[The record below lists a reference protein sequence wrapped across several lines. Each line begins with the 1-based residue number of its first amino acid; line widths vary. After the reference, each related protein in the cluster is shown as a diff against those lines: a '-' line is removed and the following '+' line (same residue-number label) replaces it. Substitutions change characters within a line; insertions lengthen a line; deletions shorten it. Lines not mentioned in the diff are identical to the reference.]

1 MPCWLAAGEAVV
13 VPQGWWHYAVALDRS
28 VTVQRNFYH
37 AHSNA
42 AGLVEIVVKAAAAL
56 RQQAGAESGR
66 GLGRQPPQKIFG

>member
-1 MPCWLAAGEAVV
+1 M

-37 AHSNA
+37 ARSNA

-56 RQQAGAESGR
+56 RQAAAAKRER
-66 GLGRQPPQKIFG
+66 R